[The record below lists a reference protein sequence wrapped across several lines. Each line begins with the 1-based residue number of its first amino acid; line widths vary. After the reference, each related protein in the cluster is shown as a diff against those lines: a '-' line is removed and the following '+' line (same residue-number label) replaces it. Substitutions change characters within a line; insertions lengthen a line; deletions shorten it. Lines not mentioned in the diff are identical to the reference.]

1 MTRREALKVSQDRAE
16 RVVELLRMEYA
27 TAECSLNFG
36 TPHQLLV
43 STILSAQCT
52 DKRVNQVTPRLFE
65 KYPTVK
71 DFAYADVNEL
81 AADIHSTGF
90 HNQKARSIKG
100 ASLMIWE
107 KYGGEVPETMDE
119 LIRLPGVGRKTANCV
134 LGTAFGIPSMVIDTH
149 MIRIMGL
156 LGFTESND
164 PVKIEFEMMD
174 VFPEKDWV
182 DLTHLIIDHGRKVC
196 IARRPQCTYCS
207 LKELC
212 PSSLV

>member
-1 MTRREALKVSQDRAE
+1 MASGDTLKVEQKRAE
-16 RVVELLRMEYA
+16 RVVHLLREEY
-27 TAECSLNFG
+27 TRAECSLDFQA
-36 TPHQLLV
+36 PHQLLV

-52 DKRVNQVTPRLFE
+52 DKRVNLVTPPLFE
-65 KYPTVK
+65 KYSAVK

-90 HNQKARSIKG
+90 HNQKARSIQG

-107 KYGGEVPETMDE
+107 EYGGEVPETMDE

-156 LGFTESND
+156 LGFTESKD
-164 PVKIEFEMMD
+164 PVKIEFEMMEI
-174 VFPEKDWV
+174 FPEKDWV
-182 DLTHLIIDHGRKVC
+182 DLTHLIIGHGRQVC
-196 IARRPQCTYCS
+196 ISRRPQCAHCS
-207 LKELC
+207 LNELC
-212 PSSLV
+212 PSSMV